1 MSMKNA
7 DKKNEI
13 KRFVRFGIVGAI
25 GSVVDFGFLNLF
37 TLVFKFPYILSSV
50 LSFSLAVINN
60 FILNRVWTFPGSR
73 KEPFIKQMV
82 QFGLVSVVGLLIRT
96 PMLVWL
102 EKVLIPLAQK
112 WTPNLLTPTIVG
124 HNVGLAIAI
133 GVVMLW
139 NYFANRFWT
148 FRNTPA

>member
-1 MSMKNA
+1 MILE
-7 DKKNEI
+7 KKKEF

-25 GSVVDFGFLNLF
+25 GSIIDFGFLNLF
-37 TLVFKFPYILSSV
+37 TLVFKLSFILSSI
-50 LSFSLAVINN
+50 LSFSLAVVNN
-60 FILNRVWTFPGSR
+60 FILNRIWTFPGSR
-73 KEPFIKQMV
+73 KDPILNQLL

-102 EKVLIPLAQK
+102 EKVLVPLAKK

-124 HNVGLAIAI
+124 HNLSLAIAI
-133 GVVMLW
+133 GMVMLW

-148 FRNTPA
+148 FKNTPA

>member
-1 MSMKNA
+1 MKNS
-7 DKKNEI
+7 DKKNEM
-13 KRFVRFGIVGAI
+13 KRFIRFGIVGAI

-37 TLVFKFPYILSSV
+37 TLVFKLPYILSSV
-50 LSFSLAVINN
+50 LSFSLAVVNN
-60 FILNRVWTFPGSR
+60 FILNRIWTFPGSR
-73 KEPFIKQMV
+73 RESLIKQMV
-82 QFGLVSVVGLLIRT
+82 QFGLVSVVGLIIRT

-112 WTPNLLTPTIVG
+112 WVPNLLTPTIVG
-124 HNVGLAIAI
+124 HNIGLAIAI

-148 FRNTPA
+148 FKNTPA

>member
-1 MSMKNA
+1 MKNS
-7 DKKNEI
+7 DKKNEM
-13 KRFVRFGIVGAI
+13 KRFIRFGIVGAI

-37 TLVFKFPYILSSV
+37 TLVFKLPYILSSV
-50 LSFSLAVINN
+50 LSFSLAVVNN
-60 FILNRVWTFPGSR
+60 FILNRIWTFPGSR
-73 KEPFIKQMV
+73 RESLIKQMI
-82 QFGLVSVVGLLIRT
+82 QFGLVSVVGLIIRT

-112 WTPNLLTPTIVG
+112 WVPNLLTPTIVG
-124 HNVGLAIAI
+124 HNIGLAIAI

-148 FRNTPA
+148 FKNTPA